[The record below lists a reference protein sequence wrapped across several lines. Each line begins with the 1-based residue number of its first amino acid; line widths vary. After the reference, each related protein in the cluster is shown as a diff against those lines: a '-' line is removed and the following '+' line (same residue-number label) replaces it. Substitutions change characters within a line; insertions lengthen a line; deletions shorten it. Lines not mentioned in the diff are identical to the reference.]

1 MVSYLSI
8 YICIYIEMDRQL
20 VGCRVSITRNSCYGL
35 GKDPLHPKST
45 FWSECVIGLWGPGFR
60 ELKV

>member
-1 MVSYLSI
+1 MY
-8 YICIYIEMDRQL
+8 IYIEMDRQL